1 MSNLTITLIISGLVI
16 TSLLFL
22 VKTWRSLNNKVD
34 FKELNRRQI
43 LLEKEFYEVIYKNK
57 KDIEYLKENNL
68 NKKSLNKNKV
78 S

>member
-1 MSNLTITLIISGLVI
+1 MSDLTITLIISGLVI
-16 TSLLFL
+16 TSLLLL